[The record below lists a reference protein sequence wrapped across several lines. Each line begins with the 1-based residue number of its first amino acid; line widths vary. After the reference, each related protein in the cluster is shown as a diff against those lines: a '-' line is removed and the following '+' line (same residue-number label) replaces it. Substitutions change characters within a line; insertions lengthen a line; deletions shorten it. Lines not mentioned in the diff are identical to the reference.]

1 MELILVIM
9 KKYNSVEEYFKD
21 VPWDKRTALE
31 KLRNTIRTIV
41 PAAEEY
47 ISYGM
52 PTFKYNGPLV
62 SYAAFKDHCSLFPWN
77 STLIKKF
84 DKELKSYQTAKGT
97 IRFTVDNPLPAT
109 LVKKIIKARVKEN
122 DEKLAAKKIK
132 KLRRNKI

>member
-1 MELILVIM
+1 M
-9 KKYNSVEEYFKD
+9 
-21 VPWDKRTALE
+21 
-31 KLRNTIRTIV
+31 

-62 SYAAFKDHCSLFPWN
+62 SYAAFKEHCSLFPWN

-122 DEKLAAKKIK
+122 EEKLAAKKIK
-132 KLRRNKI
+132 KLRPNSI